1 MHLLVGSFYKRHA
14 VTGSPLL
21 RPAGRTRFQDL
32 FHSPRRGAF
41 HLSLTVLVHYRSA
54 GYLALG
60 RGRPCFPP
68 DSSCPVVLTF
78 MSHARSLGSSYG
90 TLTRSGRPFQQR
102 SPAKRPRQ
110 ARGVCR
116 PLPTSR
122 STPSW
127 HRRQPVPPR
136 WFGLLPVRSPLLR
149 ESSLFLGVLRCFSSP
164 GSPCLTA
171 VPPFGGGL
179 PHSETVGSPG
189 ASPSPTRFVA
199 WPRPSSAQHA

>member
-1 MHLLVGSFYKRHA
+1 MQQLVGSFYKRHA
-14 VTGSPLL
+14 VTGSLLL

-164 GSPCLTA
+164 GSPCVAA